1 MLAGAGGHGALSRS
15 VGAFFTPGPTGGGSS
30 PGVSCGNADLAAC
43 GALTVV
49 DANAL
54 ASDSVVQTLPPSA
67 DSGERPGGCAEGA
80 VPGRAWNM
88 KGACMKENGAAGGRK
103 KCSPAHL
110 AKLGKVPPKA
120 SVEGAGNAR
129 GM

>member
-1 MLAGAGGHGALSRS
+1 MDIEPSVVRSGAIC
-15 VGAFFTPGPTGGGSS
+15 VPGPMGGSS
-30 PGVSCGNADLAAC
+30 SPKVGCRNAKLVTC

-49 DANAL
+49 EANAL
-54 ASDSVVQTLPPSA
+54 ASETIVKTLPLGA
-67 DSGERPGGCAEGA
+67 EGGERPGGCAEGA

-88 KGACMKENGAAGGRK
+88 KGACMKENGTAGGRK
-103 KCSPAHL
+103 KCSPARL
-110 AKLGKVPPKA
+110 AKLGGVPPKA